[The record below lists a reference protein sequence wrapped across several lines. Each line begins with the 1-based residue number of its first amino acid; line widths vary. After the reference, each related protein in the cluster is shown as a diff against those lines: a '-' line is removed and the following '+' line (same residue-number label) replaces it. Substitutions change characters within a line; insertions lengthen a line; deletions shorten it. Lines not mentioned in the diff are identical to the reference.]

1 MKIGRESI
9 EAGMKVAVYHIS
21 PSAFQE
27 TVLVREDKWT
37 IRRGRDIR

>member
-21 PSAFQE
+21 PSAFHE
-27 TVLVREDKWT
+27 TIVSE
-37 IRRGRDIR
+37 GG